1 VQKGFIHGRE
11 TWPRAMAMAKR
22 GRGWH
27 RRRAR
32 VNSRLAKRV
41 KNTRFHALCVWA
53 TRSPI
58 GHALQTQ
65 RIRQRLEWYVRCYVI
80 WQRVTDLIQVRLRVS
95 T

>member
-11 TWPRAMAMAKR
+11 TWPKAMAMAKR

-41 KNTRFHALCVWA
+41 KNTRFNALCVWA

-58 GHALQTQ
+58 GHALQTLL
-65 RIRQRLEWYVRCYVI
+65 IRQRLKWHVRCCLI
-80 WQRVTDLIQVRLRVS
+80 CQRVTDLIQVRLRAS